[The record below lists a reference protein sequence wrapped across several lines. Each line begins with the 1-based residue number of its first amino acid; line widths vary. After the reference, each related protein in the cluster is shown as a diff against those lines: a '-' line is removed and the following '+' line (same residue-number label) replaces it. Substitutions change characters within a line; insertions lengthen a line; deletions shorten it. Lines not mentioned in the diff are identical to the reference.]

1 LFPVESQ
8 PPTGQTPMSSG
19 SSETMTTNSD
29 VAQKRTRWE
38 LIILGCM
45 SLGYVAFILSRTA
58 LPVASP
64 EMVGDPNL
72 ALDEAS
78 YGDIAAWG
86 MAGMI
91 LGKLLTGVLADWL
104 GGRRVF
110 IVALAATALLTIA
123 FSWGTTASIFAITNF
138 FLLFAMAASWPAMA
152 SIISV
157 WYPSTKY
164 GRVWGVIATS
174 SRLGASLAMIFLGA
188 LLAVFSWQNV
198 FRTAGIIGLCVAA
211 GIFFLLRAKPEDA
224 GLRALKDIVEPDA
237 CRPDEEPDSEPKT
250 LHFLHDKNPAEAL
263 WAFAR
268 SGRFWLIC
276 ASLMCTTILMDFIL
290 FLPLYLN
297 SFEGVSSA
305 QAGSWASAFPIGCLL
320 ALVAGGFVYDKVSR
334 KGRIGLLGGLLGAAC
349 VCVVALWSLKGL
361 PMIPEALT
369 LPLAAVILFFYGFTL
384 APAYYLPASVF
395 SNEFGGRHCALLV
408 GLVDVAAY
416 SASMLYLIAGGRMV
430 VNWGWQSMIQLFFV
444 VAVLATLITIWFTF
458 EDYRRSI
465 PTVGGG

>member
-1 LFPVESQ
+1 
-8 PPTGQTPMSSG
+8 MS
-19 SSETMTTNSD
+19 
-29 VAQKRTRWE
+29 V
-38 LIILGCM
+38 
-45 SLGYVAFILSRTA
+45 GYMAFILARTA

-64 EMVGDPNL
+64 EMVGDPRL

-110 IVALAATALLTIA
+110 LVALALTASLTFA
-123 FSWGTTASIFAITNF
+123 FSLGTTASVFSITNF
-138 FLLFAMAASWPAMA
+138 LLLFAMAASWPSMA
-152 SIISV
+152 SIIRV

-164 GRVWGVIATS
+164 GRVWGVLSTS
-174 SRLGASLAMIFLGA
+174 SRLGASLAMISLGA

-198 FRTAGIIGLCVAA
+198 FRAAGVVGLCVAA

-224 GLRALKDIVEPDA
+224 GLPALRDVVETDA
-237 CRPDEEPDSEPKT
+237 SRLDEKPSPEPQA

-263 WAFAR
+263 WTFAR

-276 ASLMCTTILMDFIL
+276 ASLMCTTILMDFII
-290 FLPLYLN
+290 FLPLYLS

-320 ALVAGGFVYDKVSR
+320 ALIAGGFVYDRVSR
-334 KGRIGLLGGLLGAAC
+334 KGRIGLLGGLLGGTCLC
-349 VCVVALWSLKGL
+349 VAALWCLKGF
-361 PMIPEALT
+361 PAISGALI
-369 LPLAAVILFFYGFTL
+369 LPLATVILFFYGFTL

-395 SNEFGGRHCALLV
+395 SNEFGGRHCGFLV
-408 GLVDVAAY
+408 GLLDVAGY
-416 SASMLYLIAGGRMV
+416 TASTLYLVAGGRMV
-430 VNWGWQSMIQLFFV
+430 VSWGWQSMIQLFFV
-444 VAVLATLITIWFTF
+444 IALLATLITIWFTL
-458 EDYRRSI
+458 EDHRRSV
-465 PTVGGG
+465 PTAGGELAAQ